1 MPVITDHN
9 GYQIEADQT
18 LPLFIFGLLSIIF
31 IFSTELF
38 TKILRKLGILETP
51 QEDEVDE

>member
-38 TKILRKLGILETP
+38 TTILRKLGILETP